1 MWVYTLIATILGATG
16 TGLSIYNTWH
26 ARRQPVRDLQFER
39 RKFLKKYCDALYQH
53 TLAAEQGAKEGRW
66 PNQMQRD
73 QLSAAGPGLEAVA
86 NELVIPSK
94 DQIDVIRQRVL
105 TAEQAI
111 SANIVPEDD
120 SAFDGVPEA
129 VQTSLAEL
137 NRTLEYALEG
147 LRTIEQGRTIRY
159 KRQFK
164 ELEAAYSNS
173 SQ

>member
-1 MWVYTLIATILGATG
+1 
-16 TGLSIYNTWH
+16 
-26 ARRQPVRDLQFER
+26 
-39 RKFLKKYCDALYQH
+39 
-53 TLAAEQGAKEGRW
+53 
-66 PNQMQRD
+66 
-73 QLSAAGPGLEAVA
+73 LSAAGPGLEAVA
-86 NELVIPSK
+86 KELVIPSK